1 MRDDAETFV
10 KFPRN
15 EGRYYIGLFIL
26 MLAATGA
33 LALAL
38 LKTSTNGGSFFLH
51 FALAPLVA
59 AYALAMLL
67 WSWFG
72 RTELSLGNQLSKKT
86 KLLKTC
92 LGRELWHWNEIHDVW
107 TQNVNA
113 GITDKTQEYR
123 GTLYIKFNADRQEV
137 LSNLTFEEAACLQ
150 QAIVNRLQP
159 RGIG

>member
-1 MRDDAETFV
+1 MREGSETFV

-15 EGRYYIGLFIL
+15 EGRYYTGLFIL

-38 LKTSTNGGSFFLH
+38 LKTPTSGDSFFLH
-51 FALAPLVA
+51 FALAPFVA
-59 AYALAMLL
+59 VYALAMLS
-67 WSWFG
+67 WSRFG
-72 RTELSLGNQLSKKT
+72 RTEVSLGNQLSKKT

-92 LGRELWHWNEIHDVW
+92 LGTELWRWNEIRDVW

-113 GITDKTQEYR
+113 GVAAKTQEYR
-123 GTLYIKFNADRQEV
+123 GTLYIKLNRDRQAV
-137 LSNLTFEEAACLQ
+137 LSNLTFEEEECLH
-150 QAIVNRLQP
+150 QAIANRLQP

>member
-1 MRDDAETFV
+1 MREGAETYV

-38 LKTSTNGGSFFLH
+38 LKTSSSGGSFFLH
-51 FALAPLVA
+51 FALAPFVA
-59 AYALAMLL
+59 VYALAMLS
-67 WSWFG
+67 WSRFG
-72 RTELSLGNQLSKKT
+72 RTEVSLGNQLSKKT

-92 LGRELWHWNEIHDVW
+92 LGMEHWPWNEIRDVW

-113 GITDKTQEYR
+113 GVTDKTQEYR
-123 GTLYIKFNADRQEV
+123 GTLYIKFNRDRQEI
-137 LSNLTFEEAACLQ
+137 LSNLTFEEAACLH
-150 QAIVNRLQP
+150 QAIANRLQP
-159 RGIG
+159 RGAG